1 MRFQLQNSQGRL
13 FVSDGIATDRR
24 LSEIAS
30 KSHFLSKS
38 ILAFARHSC
47 RAFALSCA
55 TAPDRTPVRQ
65 RALMIFDPNPI
76 AHVDIAAAH
85 RAFPEVLG
93 LAQWRSGDLPSDDS
107 AARKSIFDAR
117 NFLLMF
123 RSKKIRPRIAP
134 EARPIQAVI
143 TIQRRR

>member
-1 MRFQLQNSQGRL
+1 LRSPGTVAGLSRFHALL
-13 FVSDGIATDRR
+13 HPIAR
-24 LSEIAS
+24 
-30 KSHFLSKS
+30 
-38 ILAFARHSC
+38 
-47 RAFALSCA
+47 
-55 TAPDRTPVRQ
+55 PVRQ
-65 RALMIFDPNPI
+65 RALMIFDSNPI